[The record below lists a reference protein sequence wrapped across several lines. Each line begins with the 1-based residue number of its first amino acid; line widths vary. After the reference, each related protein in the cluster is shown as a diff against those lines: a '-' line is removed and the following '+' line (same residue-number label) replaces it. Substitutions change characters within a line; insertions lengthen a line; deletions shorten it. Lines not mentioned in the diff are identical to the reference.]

1 MSEPLL
7 VVVNGPV
14 GGGKSTVSLA
24 LADRYRESG
33 RTAAVIDLDLLYHM
47 ARQTDRL
54 TFDNTALTTAR
65 RGVAA
70 LADSFFADGMGVVIV
85 DGEFFAQE
93 ELDTLRNNIATD
105 IEHQFVT
112 LVVSYQKALE
122 RVAGDTGRTLSADP
136 TILKRLHE
144 RFVEALPFLE
154 IASLLVDADHRT
166 PGELAELIRDAKQS
180 GSDW

>member
-1 MSEPLL
+1 MAEPLL

-24 LADRYRESG
+24 LADSYRESG

-54 TFDNTALTTAR
+54 TFDNTAWTTAR

-70 LADSFFADGMGVVIV
+70 LADTFFADGIEVVVV
-85 DGEFFAQE
+85 DGEFFTQA
-93 ELDTLRNNIATD
+93 ELDMLRKNVTTAV
-105 IEHQFVT
+105 EHRFVT
-112 LVVSYQKALE
+112 LVVSYEKALE

-136 TILKRLHE
+136 KILKRLHE

-154 IASLLVDADHRT
+154 TAGLFLDADEPT
-166 PGELAELIRDAKQS
+166 PRELAELIRDAK
-180 GSDW
+180 